1 MGGQSMQLDTC
12 DRQGNGHLC
21 LDLTAHL
28 PDDFVRARR
37 HKPLL
42 DIEHREDILRRG
54 AGVHQHCHDRGQRLP
69 GTLQMREQFACVL
82 VEMRLDQDDDR
93 HRFLQH
99 PGRAVNHDVIGGI
112 KPSLTRVLKPGH
124 RAHNAP
130 ATRPCDH
137 VDVVHLR
144 PKPIKDLNLTCFRE
158 LLLFPGSIL
167 LFIGTLEVLL
177 LLLPGRSRIGRPVGD
192 CAQPS
197 VSGAGQ
203 QPRKRETN
211 GGRLFFRRR
220 RRHPRCHRR
229 HRQIRPQQACWWA
242 HMFSPP
248 PRAPRAA
255 VCRRHGHE
263 EPRWLIVRGRQRPL
277 RPLPRRRLLH
287 ALRRDHDLHI
297 DGRQL
302 PKIVHRARAA
312 AGAPRAAAPE
322 ALRPRRSRSA
332 SSS

>member
-1 MGGQSMQLDTC
+1 MQLDTSN
-12 DRQGNGHLC
+12 RQGNGHLC

-42 DIEHREDILRRG
+42 DIEKRADILRWG
-54 AGVHQHCHDRGQRLP
+54 ADVHQHCHDRGQRPP
-69 GTLQMREQFACVL
+69 GALQMREQFACML
-82 VEMRLDQDDDR
+82 VETRLDQDDDR
-93 HRFLQH
+93 HRVLQH
-99 PGRAVNHDVIGGI
+99 PDRAVNHDLIGGI
-112 KPSLTRVLKPGH
+112 KPSLTQVLEPGH
-124 RAHNAP
+124 CAHDSP
-130 ATRPCDH
+130 AARPRDH
-137 VDVVHLR
+137 VDVVHLG
-144 PKPIKDLNLTCFRE
+144 PKPINDLNLICFRE
-158 LLLFPGSIL
+158 LLLLPRRIL
-167 LFIGTLEVLL
+167 LVIGTLGVLL
-177 LLLPGRSRIGRPVGD
+177 LLLPGRSRTVELLGD

-211 GGRLFFRRR
+211 GVRPRRR
-220 RRHPRCHRR
+220 RRRR
-229 HRQIRPQQACWWA
+229 VWPQQTCWRA
-242 HMFSPP
+242 QMTPP
-248 PRAPRAA
+248 LPCADL
-255 VCRRHGHE
+255 CRRHGHE
-263 EPRWLIVRGRQRPL
+263 QPLWLLVRWRQRPL